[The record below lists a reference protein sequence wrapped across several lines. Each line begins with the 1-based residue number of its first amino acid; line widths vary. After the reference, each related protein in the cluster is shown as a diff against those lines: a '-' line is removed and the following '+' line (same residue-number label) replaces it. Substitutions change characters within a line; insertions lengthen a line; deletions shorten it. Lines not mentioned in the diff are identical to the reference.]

1 MFSKLGHGSKE
12 FLVIRICAVLIL
24 FYTLYLA
31 SFVLFAEEV
40 NFNRWSAF
48 FENPVNKILTSLFF
62 LAFFFVAYDEK
73 AVFLKLIKT
82 QLFLHLFGLLKKYVQ
97 KSVRGEYFLQQIMN
111 GAFSASL
118 LF

>member
-1 MFSKLGHGSKE
+1 MQLS
-12 FLVIRICAVLIL
+12 LVAQHIYIMAC
-24 FYTLYLA
+24 
-31 SFVLFAEEV
+31 S
-40 NFNRWSAF
+40 
-48 FENPVNKILTSLFF
+48 SLFGPDIVRF
-62 LAFFFVAYDEK
+62 FVSCINNALDEHVCDFFFVVYDEK
-73 AVFLKLIKT
+73 VDFLKLIKT